1 MKSDK
6 KGILVVLSAVSGA
19 GKTTVTNLLLKRDSN
34 FVRSISFTT
43 RKRHNNERD
52 GVDYFFVDQ
61 KEFDEMIKNEMFL
74 EYQIVHSQYYGTPKR
89 YVFDR
94 LKNGKNVMLVIDT
107 KGGLNIKRMFPDA
120 VLIFLLPPSLKE
132 LMNRLKIRGRESAE
146 EREKRIQ
153 NGKEELRDALNYDY
167 IVVNNKVEDA
177 VEDIRA
183 IVRANRLSVNRNKE
197 KIIRIMKEYDL

>member
-1 MKSDK
+1 MKSNK
-6 KGILVVLSAVSGA
+6 KGVLIVLSAVSGA
-19 GKTTVTNLLLKRDSN
+19 GKTTVTNRLLKSNSN
-34 FVRSISFTT
+34 FVRSISITT
-43 RKRHNNERD
+43 RKKHDNEQE

-61 KEFDEMIKNEMFL
+61 KRFDEMIKNDMFL
-74 EYQIVHSQYYGTPKR
+74 EYQVVHSNYYGTPKK

-94 LKNGKNVMLVIDT
+94 LNEGKDVILVIDT
-107 KGGLNIKRMFPDA
+107 KGGLNIKKMFSDA

-132 LMNRLKIRGRESAE
+132 LINRLQIRGRESVE

-177 VEDIRA
+177 IEDIRA
-183 IVRANRLSVNRNKE
+183 IVKANKLSVNKNRDKVV
-197 KIIRIMKEYDL
+197 KLMKEYDL